1 MLTRRQFST
10 TLLTRCAV
18 WPLVSIA
25 SSHAED
31 GSKGSEGPL
40 LVIVELDGGND
51 GLNTVFPRRDEK
63 YRKLRPKLALDPAKG
78 VSLDSDWAFHPALAP
93 LARWFESGELSIV
106 PGVSY
111 PQPNR
116 SHFESMRIWHSG
128 EIDPLRS
135 EEIGWVGRLLDLEAN
150 AASGARCAFV
160 GDRQL
165 PVALRGRRARATSL
179 RSLADLELMGSNEIA
194 KHATNSNDLEAFVE
208 RTADESVR
216 VANAV
221 ARSGAVD
228 SRSAESALE
237 SQFMALAKWIEI
249 EPALRIGYVSQSG
262 YDTHFGQ
269 PQVHSDLLTDLG
281 RSLDRFWQHLTA
293 ARIAERVVVMVF
305 SEFGRRVTE
314 NSGGGTDHGKASPV
328 FLLGKRLH
336 PGFRAPHPML
346 TDLDDGDLR
355 GSVDFRSIYAELVTR
370 HLEFQVPDP
379 RWLELPRIELLA

>member
-1 MLTRRQFST
+1 MLSRRQFST
-10 TLLTRCAV
+10 TLLNTCAA
-18 WPLVSIA
+18 WPFVSLA
-25 SSHAED
+25 STHAGDERSA
-31 GSKGSEGPL
+31 GEGPL

-51 GLNTVFPRRDEK
+51 GLNTVFPRRDEE

-78 VSLDSDWAFHPALAP
+78 LSLDSDWAFHPALAP

-116 SHFESMRIWHSG
+116 SHFESMRIWQSG
-128 EIDPLRS
+128 EIAPLRS
-135 EEIGWVGRLLDLEAN
+135 EEIGWIGRLLDLEAN
-150 AASGARCAFV
+150 AAGEARCAFV

-179 RSLADLELMGSNEIA
+179 RSLADLELMGSSAIA
-194 KHATNSNDLEAFVE
+194 KHAANSSDLEAFVE
-208 RTADESVR
+208 QTADESVR

-221 ARSGAVD
+221 AQSGALD
-228 SRSAESALE
+228 SRSAESKLE
-237 SQFMALAKWIEI
+237 SQLMALAKLIEI

-269 PQVHSDLLTDLG
+269 SQVQSDLLTDLG
-281 RSLDRFWQHLTA
+281 RSLDRFWKHLAA
-293 ARIAERVVVMVF
+293 ARVAERVVVMVF
-305 SEFGRRVTE
+305 SEFGRRVAE
-314 NSGGGTDHGKASPV
+314 NSGGGTDHGKAGPV
-328 FLLGKRLH
+328 FLLGKRLR
-336 PGFRAPHPML
+336 PGFRAPHPAL

-355 GSVDFRSIYAELVTR
+355 GSIDFRSIYAELVTR

-379 RWLELPRIELLA
+379 RWLQTSRIDLLA